1 MKFSKEFQEWFEKVF
16 ELNFPK
22 ETNMNYYCFNFKA
35 MYDAFHAHDEELNR
49 LRKFEKEVRKLQD
62 KCNKYGEKSSDYWTS
77 NRNKSIEYEMK
88 YDEALEEFLY
98 L

>member
-1 MKFSKEFQEWFEKVF
+1 MRFSKEFKQWFEKVF

-49 LRKFEKEVRKLQD
+49 LRKFEKKFQKLQNKLQQLD
-62 KCNKYGEKSSDYWTS
+62 KKSYKDVQAEFKF
-77 NRNKSIEYEMK
+77 N
-88 YDEALEEFLY
+88 DVVEEIMY